1 MGKNTERINKLADKK
16 KADKI
21 VAFLKSKDK
30 ETRLDAIR
38 ALGKCGGAEAINAL
52 TTNIITPDE
61 EEKIEVIKALGVC
74 GKDASFYLLSHYA
87 AKETNP
93 IVKDVMREAMGQIRG
108 RKED

>member
-1 MGKNTERINKLADKK
+1 MGKNTEKINKLADKK
-16 KADKI
+16 KAAKL

-38 ALGKCGGAEAINAL
+38 ALGKCGGEEAINAL

-87 AKETNP
+87 TKKTNYLLKKL
-93 IVKDVMREAMGQIRG
+93 V
-108 RKED
+108 